1 MDYLVRVNKRYY
13 FRVRIPKDLSHSFKK
28 REIKRSLKTRELQ
41 YAKSLVKV
49 LSSKMEQVFMLARCG
64 LITDEQIQKLIEE
77 HIQVILNTLEKERA
91 EGKRIPKLSELEG
104 DDIDENDYGAYHGSC
119 QEGIERCNRVLMTNV

>member
-13 FRVRIPKDLSHSFKK
+13 FRVRIPKDLSHVFKN

-41 YAKSLVKV
+41 YARSLVKV
-49 LSSKMEQVFMLARCG
+49 WSSKTEQLFMMARCG

-91 EGKRIPKLSELEG
+91 EDKRIPKLSELEG
-104 DDIDENDYGAYHGSC
+104 DDIDEIDYGAYLEATRKGLSAA
-119 QEGIERCNRVLMTNV
+119 I